1 MKRPL
6 VIVMLLVVIIG
17 AWGGAQEDGAR
28 DYQTGGKLILH
39 VYKDKQPTAD
49 RILLRMRLLN
59 QRALWSG
66 YCEIIEFTHDAAN
79 NVVTVDSRHYRVT
92 LDPVQPFSDEL
103 LVNDMENISVHDS
116 ILSFDLHRDM
126 DHVMKIRTRFKQVT
140 PRLFAITQVY
150 GAELDFGMAAQRD
163 TAEVIEWKSSNDVMI
178 KLPTPIVQ

>member
-1 MKRPL
+1 MRWLHMMVLFLLLPL
-6 VIVMLLVVIIG
+6 QMVG
-17 AWGGAQEDGAR
+17 QENGAR

-39 VYKDKQPTAD
+39 VHKDKQPTSD

-66 YCEIIEFTHDAAN
+66 YCEIIEFVHDAAN
-79 NVVTVDSRHYRVT
+79 NVVAVTSRHYRVT

-116 ILSFDLHRDM
+116 VLSFDLHRDM
-126 DHVMKIRTRFKQVT
+126 DHVMKIRAKFKQVT
-140 PRLFAITQVY
+140 PRLFAIIDVY
-150 GAELDFGMAAQRD
+150 GAELDFGMASQRD
-163 TAEVIEWKSSNDVMI
+163 TATVIEWKTSDDVMI

>member
-1 MKRPL
+1 MNR
-6 VIVMLLVVIIG
+6 LLPTVFLPVVLLTG
-17 AWGGAQEDGAR
+17 LAWTQEDGAR
-28 DYQTGGKLILH
+28 DYQTGGKRILH
-39 VYKDKQPTAD
+39 VYQDKQPTSD

-59 QRALWSG
+59 QRSLWSG
-66 YCEIIEFTHDAAN
+66 YCEIIEFSHDAAN
-79 NVVTVDSRHYRVT
+79 NVVAVNSRHYRVT
-92 LDPVQPFSDEL
+92 LDPIQPFSDEL

-126 DHVMKIRTRFKQVT
+126 DHVMKIRAKFKQVT

-163 TAEVIEWKSSNDVMI
+163 TATVIEWKSSDDVMI

>member
-1 MKRPL
+1 MRR
-6 VIVMLLVVIIG
+6 VVMASALLMVLISG
-17 AWGGAQEDGAR
+17 WGLSQEDGAR

-39 VYKDKQPTAD
+39 VYKDKQPTTD

-66 YCEIIEFTHDAAN
+66 YCEIIEFTHDAPN
-79 NVVTVDSRHYRVT
+79 NVVAVNSRHYRVT

-103 LVNDMENISVHDS
+103 LVNDMENISAHDS

-126 DHVMKIRTRFKQVT
+126 DHVMKIRAKFKQVT

-150 GAELDFGMAAQRD
+150 GAELDFGMAAQKD
-163 TAEVIEWKSSNDVMI
+163 TATVIEWKSSDDVMI
-178 KLPTPIVQ
+178 ELPTPIVQ